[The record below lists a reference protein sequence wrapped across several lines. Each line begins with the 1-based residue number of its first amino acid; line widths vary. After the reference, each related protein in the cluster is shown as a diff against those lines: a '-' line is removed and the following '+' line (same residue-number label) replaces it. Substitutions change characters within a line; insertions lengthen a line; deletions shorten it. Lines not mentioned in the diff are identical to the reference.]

1 MGMELVAGSWVEVD
15 DVAADLG
22 SCMEAGWRVGVE
34 VEDSAVL
41 VAVVVVCTARAAGV
55 SAAGKGTIV
64 VCLEGVSSLML
75 TICVDDYTLRK
86 PL

>member
-1 MGMELVAGSWVEVD
+1 M
-15 DVAADLG
+15 
-22 SCMEAGWRVGVE
+22 E